1 MSKNNTA
8 SLRLANSLYGHESIK
23 LAVEEFSEI
32 SEIRLLRNKKYTEVI
47 FADNEDLNVL
57 FEFANY
63 ALFLTIQS
71 K

>member
-1 MSKNNTA
+1 MSKSNTA
-8 SLRLANSLYGHESIK
+8 NLRLSNSLYDFESIK

-32 SEIRLLRNKKYTEVI
+32 SEIHFLKNKKYTEVI
-47 FADNEDLNVL
+47 FADNEDFNLP